1 MPAAGFHKETR
12 ESVLLKTSFME
23 KNLKSRAT
31 INRMQ
36 QKGLELFYQKG
47 YYSTSLDDILK
58 ALQLSKGAFYYHFQ
72 SKEDF
77 MISIVQHLLFRKV
90 YSALI
95 EPIEGKEDPF
105 RCIEKCIENH
115 LDIAEHNPLDFG
127 FVLGNFMNE
136 FNGRNENI
144 SRYLNDICKA
154 WEVSL
159 VTALQKGKSDG
170 FLERHHDSEAIATFI
185 ISSYFGVRSLM
196 VGGSPRMLRYQYMQQ
211 LRSYFKS
218 MSLKSTF

>member
-1 MPAAGFHKETR
+1 
-12 ESVLLKTSFME
+12 ME

-31 INRMQ
+31 ISRMQ

-47 YYSTSLDDILK
+47 YYKTSLDDILK
-58 ALQLSKGAFYYHFQ
+58 ALELSKGAFYYHFQ

-90 YSALI
+90 YSMLI

-105 RCIEKCIENH
+105 QHIEFCLENA
-115 LDIAEHNPLDFG
+115 LETAEHNRIDFG
-127 FVLGNFMNE
+127 FVLGNFMSE
-136 FNGRNENI
+136 FNGRNEKI
-144 SRYLNDICKA
+144 SSYLNDITKV

-170 FLERHHDSEAIATFI
+170 YLERHHDSEGIATYI
-185 ISSYFGVRSLM
+185 MASYFGIRTLM
-196 VGGSPRMLRYQYMQQ
+196 VGGNARMLRYQYMQQ
-211 LRSYFKS
+211 LRSYFKG
-218 MSLKSTF
+218 MSLKSAF

>member
-1 MPAAGFHKETR
+1 
-12 ESVLLKTSFME
+12 ME

-47 YYSTSLDDILK
+47 YYTTSLDDILK

-77 MISIVQHLLFRKV
+77 MVSIVQHLLFRKV
-90 YSALI
+90 YSMLI

-105 RCIEKCIENH
+105 RNIETCLENA
-115 LDIAEHNPLDFG
+115 LEIAEHNPLDFG

-136 FNGRNENI
+136 FNGKNENV

-170 FLERHHDSEAIATFI
+170 YLERHHDSEGIATFV

-196 VGGSPRMLRYQYMQQ
+196 VGGNPRMLRYQYMQQ

-218 MSLKSTF
+218 MALKSTF